1 MSEKSEQM
9 KTSEAAQ
16 ALGVSEN
23 TLRKYSQ
30 AVEKAASPAYFP
42 RVKNTRCYRPE
53 DLTVLKQMQDLVKA
67 GQKVDQAAQELFAG
81 EKEEAPVKTAREDQL
96 EAALAAKDQEIAELK
111 EQLAQLTAA
120 KAAEKP
126 EASLE
131 PAADVL
137 DLPDFDDGFLED
149 GPVTPEQKRAHVV
162 ADMAKSDQEVHKELL
177 SRAQENAAKGA
188 PTYRTLADMQLA
200 PKKTPWWKKIFK

>member
-1 MSEKSEQM
+1 M

-42 RVKNTRCYRPE
+42 LVKNTRRYRPE

-126 EASLE
+126 EDSLE

-149 GPVTPEQKRAHVV
+149 EPVTPEQKRAQVV

>member
-1 MSEKSEQM
+1 M

-30 AVEKAASPAYFP
+30 AVEKAASPAYFL
-42 RVKNTRCYRPE
+42 RVKNARRYRLE
-53 DLTVLKQMQDLVKA
+53 DLEKLKQMQALVKA

-81 EKEEAPVKTAREDQL
+81 EKEEAAVKTAREDQL
-96 EAALAAKDQEIAELK
+96 EAALAARDQEIAELK

-120 KAAEKP
+120 KAEKAAEKQID
-126 EASLE
+126 SFE
-131 PAADVL
+131 PADDVL
-137 DLPDFDDGFLED
+137 DLPDFDDNFLED
-149 GPVTPEQKRAHVV
+149 EPVTPDQKRAQVV
-162 ADMAKSDQEVHKELL
+162 ADMAKSDEEVHRELL
-177 SRAQENAAKGA
+177 IRAQENAAKGA